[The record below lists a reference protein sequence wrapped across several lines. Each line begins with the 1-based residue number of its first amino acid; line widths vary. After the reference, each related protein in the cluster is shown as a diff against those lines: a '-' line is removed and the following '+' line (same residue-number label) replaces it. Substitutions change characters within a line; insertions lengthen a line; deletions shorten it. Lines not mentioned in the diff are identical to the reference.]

1 MNRVCSIF
9 AQMLQFFPRLEFESC
24 VREHQAE
31 RQARGF
37 SSWSQFVAMLFAQL
51 GHAQSLREITG
62 GLAACEG
69 KLAHLGL
76 GAPPKRSTLAYANEH
91 RPWPLF
97 QAVFG
102 RLYQRCS
109 AEVAHRSRR
118 KFRFKHKLL
127 SLDAT
132 LVPLCLSMFDW
143 AHYRRTKGAVKL
155 HLTLDH
161 DGYLPQFAVIT
172 EGKTPD
178 LAVARQQTFEPGTVV
193 VFDRGY
199 QDFRWWLDLSRQKV
213 FFMTRLKDNA
223 EYGVV
228 EELPA
233 DSKTHVL
240 RDEIILLTQLQE
252 AGPVALMRRVEV
264 WVEEKQESIVFVTNH
279 LKLAATTI
287 AAVYKE
293 RWQIELL
300 FKALKQSLRIKTF
313 VGTSAN
319 AVMVQIWTALIA
331 ILLLR
336 YLQLRSSFAWS
347 LSNLVALLRQQLFV
361 YRDLAAWLNQP
372 FAPPPELVAV
382 DQLALEF
389 A

>member
-9 AQMLQFFPRLEFESC
+9 AQMLQFFPRLEFEGC
-24 VREHQAE
+24 VREYQAE
-31 RQARGF
+31 RHARGF
-37 SSWSQFVAMLFAQL
+37 SSWTQFVAMLFAQL

-69 KLAHLGL
+69 KLAHLGVS
-76 GAPPKRSTLAYANEH
+76 APPKRSTLAYANEH
-91 RPWPLF
+91 RPWELF
-97 QAVFG
+97 QAVFA

-109 AEVAHRSRR
+109 AEVAGRSLR

-132 LVPLCLSMFDW
+132 LMPLCLSMFDW
-143 AHYRRTKGAVKL
+143 AHYRRRKGAVKL

-178 LAVARQQTFEPGTVV
+178 LAVARQQTFEPGTMV
-193 VFDRGY
+193 VFDRGF
-199 QDFRWWLDLSRQKV
+199 QDFHWWLQLSQQKV
-213 FFMTRLKDNA
+213 LFVTRLKDNA

-228 EELPA
+228 EQRLA
-233 DSKTHVL
+233 DPNKGIL
-240 RDEIILLTQLQE
+240 RDEVILLTKIQE
-252 AGPVALMRRVEV
+252 AGPVALMRRIEV
-264 WVEEKQESIVFVTNH
+264 WVDDRQETMVFVTNH

-293 RWQIELL
+293 RWQIELF

-313 VGTSAN
+313 VGTSAIRP
-319 AVMVQIWTALIA
+319 AAEL
-331 ILLLR
+331 
-336 YLQLRSSFAWS
+336 SF
-347 LSNLVALLRQQLFV
+347 
-361 YRDLAAWLNQP
+361 
-372 FAPPPELVAV
+372 
-382 DQLALEF
+382 
-389 A
+389 

>member
-1 MNRVCSIF
+1 
-9 AQMLQFFPRLEFESC
+9 
-24 VREHQAE
+24 
-31 RQARGF
+31 
-37 SSWSQFVAMLFAQL
+37 
-51 GHAQSLREITG
+51 
-62 GLAACEG
+62 
-69 KLAHLGL
+69 
-76 GAPPKRSTLAYANEH
+76 
-91 RPWPLF
+91 
-97 QAVFG
+97 
-102 RLYQRCS
+102 
-109 AEVAHRSRR
+109 
-118 KFRFKHKLL
+118 
-127 SLDAT
+127 
-132 LVPLCLSMFDW
+132 
-143 AHYRRTKGAVKL
+143 
-155 HLTLDH
+155 
-161 DGYLPQFAVIT
+161 
-172 EGKTPD
+172 
-178 LAVARQQTFEPGTVV
+178 

-199 QDFRWWLDLSRQKV
+199 QDFRWWLELSRQKV
-213 FFMTRLKDNA
+213 FFVTRLKDNA

-264 WVEEKQESIVFVTNH
+264 WVEEKQETMVFVTNH

-336 YLQLRSSFAWS
+336 YLQLRGCFDWS

-361 YRDLAAWLNQP
+361 YRDLTAWLNQP

-382 DQLALEF
+382 DQLALPF
-389 A
+389 V

>member
-9 AQMLQFFPRLEFESC
+9 AQMLQFFPRLEFEAC
-24 VREHQAE
+24 VREHKAE
-31 RQARGF
+31 RHARGF
-37 SSWSQFVAMLFAQL
+37 SSWTQFVAMLFAQL

-69 KLAHLGL
+69 RLAHLGVS
-76 GAPPKRSTLAYANEH
+76 APPKRSTLAYANEH
-91 RPWPLF
+91 RPWELF
-97 QAVFG
+97 QTVFG

-109 AEVAHRSRR
+109 AEVAQRSRG

-132 LVPLCLSMFDW
+132 LMPLCLSMFDW
-143 AHYRRTKGAVKL
+143 AHYRRRKGAVKL

-161 DGYLPQFAVIT
+161 DGYLPRFAVIT

-178 LAVARQQTFEPGTVV
+178 LAVARQQTFEPGTVL

-199 QDFRWWLDLSRQKV
+199 QDFRWWLELSRRKV
-213 FFMTRLKDNA
+213 FFVTRLKDNA
-223 EYGVV
+223 EYGLV
-228 EELPA
+228 EVRSA
-233 DSKTHVL
+233 DPGKGIL
-240 RDEIILLTQLQE
+240 RDEVILLTKIQE
-252 AGPVALMRRVEV
+252 AGPVALMRRIEV
-264 WVEEKQESIVFVTNH
+264 WVEDKQETIVFVTNH
-279 LKLAATTI
+279 LKLAAGTI

-293 RWQIELL
+293 RWHIELF

-319 AVMVQIWTALIA
+319 AVMVQIWTALIG

-336 YLQLRSSFAWS
+336 YLQLRSSFGWS

-361 YRDLAAWLNQP
+361 YRDLTAWLNQP
-372 FAPPPELVAV
+372 FSPPPELVAV

-389 A
+389 V